1 MIRRLALRIWIGGTS
16 VFTFLVG
23 LAMLAHAPKPVQPN
37 AGSSQY
43 QAVAVGPPLQTL
55 APLAPLDFSG
65 YFQEAGSQVS
75 QFNVQ
80 ELPTV
85 VPQPQI
91 VVQQPASAAPQQAG
105 TGKKKGK
112 AANQQGGSSG
122 SGSGGSTG
130 GGGLTTSGS

>member
-37 AGSSQY
+37 ASGSQY

-65 YFQEAGSQVS
+65 YFQDAGSQVS
-75 QFNVQ
+75 QFSIQ
-80 ELPTV
+80 ELPTP

-91 VVQQPASAAPQQAG
+91 VVQQPASADPQQAS
-105 TGKKKGK
+105 TAKKKGK
-112 AANQQGGSSG
+112 AGKQQGGGSG
-122 SGSGGSTG
+122 SGSGGGSA
-130 GGGLTTSGS
+130 GGGLTTGGS